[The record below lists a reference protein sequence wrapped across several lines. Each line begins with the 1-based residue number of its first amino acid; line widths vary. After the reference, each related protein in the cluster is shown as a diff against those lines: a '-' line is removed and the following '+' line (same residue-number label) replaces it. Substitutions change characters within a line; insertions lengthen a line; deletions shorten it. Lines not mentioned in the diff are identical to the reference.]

1 MNFANVFSLGNF
13 PPACAECQLRGLCLP
28 VGMPPDEIDRLDRI
42 VSHRRPLGRDESLYS
57 QHERFRSLFIVRSG
71 SVKSITCTEDGDSQV
86 NAFHLPG
93 EILGLDAISDRRY
106 ASNALALETTTVCE
120 LPFERLND
128 LAHEFEGL
136 QRQLMRIISRELGTE
151 ERFARMLADLGAE
164 QRLAGFLLNL
174 ASRYRITGHPSDHL
188 KLTMKR
194 SELAN
199 YLGLAGET
207 VSRLF
212 KRFQQSGLVGI
223 EGTSVRILQKDRL
236 AEMAGKAAAPPFEAV
251 PWTRA

>member
-1 MNFANVFSLGNF
+1 MNFASAFTLSSF
-13 PPACAECQLRGLCLP
+13 PPACAECRLRGLCLP
-28 VGMPPDEIDRLDRI
+28 VGMPPDKIDRLDRI
-42 VSHRRPLGRDESLYS
+42 VNHRRPLAREEYLYR
-57 QHERFRSLFIVRSG
+57 QRERFRSLFVVRSG
-71 SVKSITCTEDGDSQV
+71 SIKSVTCTKDGDSQV

-93 EILGLDAISDRRY
+93 EILGLDAINDRRY
-106 ASNALALETTTVCE
+106 TSNALALETTTVCE

-136 QRQLMRIISRELGTE
+136 QRQLMRIISRELGSE
-151 ERFARMLADLGAE
+151 DRFARMLADLDAE

-174 ASRYRITGHPSDHL
+174 AHRYRITGHTGDYF
-188 KLTMKR
+188 KLPMRR

-212 KRFQQSGLVGI
+212 KRFQQSELVRI
-223 EGTSVRILQKDRL
+223 EGTSVRILQKDVL
-236 AEMAGKAAAPPFEAV
+236 AAMAGKAAPHLFDEAPR
-251 PWTRA
+251 TRA